1 MGYKFRMG
9 YVSILIIFY
18 FIGCISCERETFP
31 QNETE
36 IEILN
41 TTTTT
46 TTEKTFAIGGTLER
60 CPYPPPDT
68 IGKF

>member
-1 MGYKFRMG
+1 MGYMFRMG
-9 YVSILIIFY
+9 YVPIVIIFY

-46 TTEKTFAIGGTLER
+46 TEKTIAIGGTLER

>member
-1 MGYKFRMG
+1 MG

>member
-18 FIGCISCERETFP
+18 FIGCISCERENSP
-31 QNETE
+31 QNETT
-36 IEILN
+36 

-46 TTEKTFAIGGTLER
+46 TTEKTIAIGGTLER